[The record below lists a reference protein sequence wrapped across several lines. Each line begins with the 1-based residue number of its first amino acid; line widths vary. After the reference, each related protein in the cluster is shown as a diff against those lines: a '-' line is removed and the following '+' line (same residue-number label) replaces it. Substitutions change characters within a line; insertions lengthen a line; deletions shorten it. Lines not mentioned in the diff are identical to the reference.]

1 MKKIAVV
8 LLSMFFVLNAQS
20 QVKDPVSWDYKAVKK
35 GPGIFEIVITA
46 NVPQP
51 WHMYSQGTPKGGPI
65 PTKVSFNKN
74 PLVVPQGTMKET
86 GNMEKIN
93 DKVFG
98 IKVFYFNGKVVYS
111 QVVRVKASV
120 PTNLTGIV
128 SYMVCDDQQCLPPT
142 KKTFDLRLQ

>member
-1 MKKIAVV
+1 M
-8 LLSMFFVLNAQS
+8 
-20 QVKDPVSWDYKAVKK
+20 
-35 GPGIFEIVITA
+35 
-46 NVPQP
+46 
-51 WHMYSQGTPKGGPI
+51 
-65 PTKVSFNKN
+65 
-74 PLVVPQGTMKET
+74 VPQGTMKET

>member
-1 MKKIAVV
+1 MKKIVIV
-8 LLSMFFVLNAQS
+8 LLGIFLVLQASS
-20 QVKDPVSWDYKAVKK
+20 QVKDPVSWDYKAVKR
-35 GPGIFEIVITA
+35 GPGVFEIVITA

-51 WHMYSQGTPKGGPI
+51 WHMYSQSTPKGGPI

-74 PLVVPQGTMKET
+74 PLIVPPGTMKES

-98 IKVFYFNGKVVYS
+98 IKVFYYNGKVVYS

-120 PTNLTGIV
+120 PTNLTGTV

-142 KKTFDLRLQ
+142 KKTFDLKLQ